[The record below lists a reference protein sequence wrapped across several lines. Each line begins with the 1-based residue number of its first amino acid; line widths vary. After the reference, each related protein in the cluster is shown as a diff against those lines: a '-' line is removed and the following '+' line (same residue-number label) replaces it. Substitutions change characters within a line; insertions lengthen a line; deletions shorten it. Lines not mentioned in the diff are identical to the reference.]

1 MTPDNDPKA
10 EGGKRPGVLR
20 RFAGNRTRAMRKLV
34 NTPSVFGEGGRAA
47 LWSNWMDTLLGST
60 RVLMNRAEQA
70 IPPGTPYA
78 EVERRWEIAAA
89 ADRNRVLRYL
99 KIERFAWVLL
109 ALWGITQGAM
119 AIGETSSFI
128 IWSRLLGGGLLAL
141 VSVMRFG
148 ILTWRIEVIRHKR
161 WVTFPLWLRGH

>member
-1 MTPDNDPKA
+1 MTPDNDPHGGA
-10 EGGKRPGVLR
+10 EKRPGFVS
-20 RFAGNRTRAMRKLV
+20 RFAGNRTRAIRKLV
-34 NTPSVFGEGGRAA
+34 NTPSVLGEGGRSQ
-47 LWSNWMDTLLGST
+47 LWSSWLDSLLGST

-70 IPPGTPYA
+70 IPPNTPYA
-78 EVERRWEIAAA
+78 EVERRWEISAA

-99 KIERFAWVLL
+99 KIERGAWILL

-119 AIGETSSFI
+119 AIGETSAFI

-141 VSVMRFG
+141 VAVMRFG

-161 WVTFPLWLRGH
+161 WITFPLWLRGH